1 MSVCVCVCVCAHVC
15 MCMCVC
21 VCVCKSHKS
30 NPYLL
35 VVIVCKQCV
44 PANRGNA
51 LTCRKQGES

>member
-1 MSVCVCVCVCAHVC
+1 MCVCAHVC
-15 MCMCVC
+15 TRVCVCLCVC

-35 VVIVCKQCV
+35 VVIVCKQCL